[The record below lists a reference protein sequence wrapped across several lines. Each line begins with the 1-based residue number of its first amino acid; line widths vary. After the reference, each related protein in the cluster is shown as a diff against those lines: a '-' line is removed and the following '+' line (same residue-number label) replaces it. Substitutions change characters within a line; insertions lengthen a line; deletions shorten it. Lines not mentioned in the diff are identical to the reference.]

1 MCTVCTEGGSRVGA
15 GGGGGRL
22 RQRSWCV
29 RYGAGP
35 VATLFAPRGWVAE
48 GRGERPMGGVA
59 AAGGTATLA
68 SLGVAAPTSA
78 RLPPVG
84 LTGAAAA
91 TDGPPTGTAGVQ
103 AAGPA
108 VAAAAASGAAL
119 KADAA
124 AKASRR
130 PGRRPA
136 KQSQWVDDGTPVGGR
151 VLTEAAAAMIGK
163 SPYYSYVT
171 ARLKTAGGVPGP
183 AGGDGALA
191 AAAAAVPRDNA
202 GGGGGGVSSGG
213 GGGLQRTIGC
223 RTSLGCPIDL
233 LLWND
238 GRGRSEAAVEKAEEI
253 GWWATQSLGGASGS
267 GCRAG
272 DAGCDDTAAGDSEAG
287 APPLVYPEE
296 APPPT
301 TIPAPPVAAAKV
313 MPSDW
318 MPVSLLSV
326 SLMRASEWKEVAT
339 RSANTPIARVPA
351 SWEPSAQAWVL
362 LDIDGLHGLGPAAA
376 DDPVTAA
383 VAAAATRAARRDAQL
398 SGRLMV
404 VRTGPSG
411 LHLWAELREP
421 RADPR
426 GWFADPAVRVWY
438 AALGGRV
445 LAAVRRA
452 GGVGGVV
459 DMSSA
464 AAGRFARRPGWRV
477 LEEGGVFRSALVGVA
492 TARVRGRRPR
502 WEASLVLPPPPEGR
516 QPRCAAWTDTSS
528 AGVADSWYYAAG
540 QLPHSIVL

>member
-1 MCTVCTEGGSRVGA
+1 
-15 GGGGGRL
+15 
-22 RQRSWCV
+22 
-29 RYGAGP
+29 
-35 VATLFAPRGWVAE
+35 
-48 GRGERPMGGVA
+48 MGGVA
-59 AAGGTATLA
+59 AAVGTATLA

-108 VAAAAASGAAL
+108 AAATAASGAAL
-119 KADAA
+119 KADAT

-272 DAGCDDTAAGDSEAG
+272 DAGCDDTAAGDSETG
-287 APPLVYPEE
+287 PPPLVYPEE

-301 TIPAPPVAAAKV
+301 TIPAPSVAAAKV

-426 GWFADPAVRVWY
+426 GWFADPAVRPRAWP
-438 AALGGRV
+438 A
-445 LAAVRRA
+445 AAVGGIARATPATRGAAAPLRGLDGYVVGRRR
-452 GGVGGVV
+452 GQLVLCCW
-459 DMSSA
+459 SA
-464 AAGRFARRPGWRV
+464 APQY
-477 LEEGGVFRSALVGVA
+477 RSIAPPELGAVYGLFPDNPI
-492 TARVRGRRPR
+492 GRRCH
-502 WEASLVLPPPPEGR
+502 PP
-516 QPRCAAWTDTSS
+516 ATSS
-528 AGVADSWYYAAG
+528 ATPYRRGRGDRSHKILVP
-540 QLPHSIVL
+540 LPPFTSSGIKPKRASTSPQDTAPPPSHPACFLHTGGPQT